1 MAEVAEVAVAAAAE
15 GGGEVSAMNSRAA
28 ATILAGTLGALVFSS
43 TALAATEPAKPAQRT
58 FASARAAADAL
69 VAAAEKFDV
78 AAMKAILGPDGIDLV
93 VTEDEVLDRNQA
105 TAFAAKAREKLVVV
119 PDPAN
124 PKSATLTIGT
134 DDWPVP
140 IPVVSDGK
148 KWRFDTEAGRQEVLL
163 RRIGQNELDA
173 IRFCRRFVEAQHEY
187 ASQKRDGSRINQYA
201 QRIIATPGR
210 QDGLAWQNADGTWAG
225 PVAEGVARAIAEGY
239 GRLRPTRTTATT
251 SRFSRGRVRRRLSA
265 TLDFVVQGA
274 MIGGFALVAAPAD
287 YEKTGIKTF
296 IVSHEGVVYEKDLGP
311 GTLEVFKVM
320 ERFDPDESWSP
331 VEEP

>member
-1 MAEVAEVAVAAAAE
+1 VAVAAE
-15 GGGEVSAMNSRAA
+15 GGGEVIVVNSRAA
-28 ATILAGTLGALVFSS
+28 SSILAGTLGALVVFSA
-43 TALAATEPAKPAQRT
+43 TALAAAEPAKPAQRT
-58 FASARAAADAL
+58 FASAQAAADAL

-78 AAMKAILGPDGIDLV
+78 AAMKAIFGPDGIDLV

-105 TAFAAKAREKLVVV
+105 TAFSAKAREKLVVV

-124 PKSATLTIGT
+124 PKSATLTIGPE
-134 DDWPVP
+134 DWPVP

-148 KWRFDTEAGRQEVLL
+148 KWRFDTEAGREEVLL

-173 IRFCRRFVEAQHEY
+173 IRVCRRFVEAQHDY
-187 ASQKRDGSRINQYA
+187 SSQKRDGSRINQYA

-210 QDGLAWQNADGTWAG
+210 QDGLAWQNADGAWGG
-225 PVAEGVARAIAEGY
+225 PIAEGVARAIAEGY
-239 GRLRPTRTTATT
+239 GKMNAPY
-251 SRFSRGRVRRRLSA
+251 RGYLFKVLKGQGPSA
-265 TLDFVVQGA
+265 PLGELEFVVQGA

-296 IVSHEGVVYEKDLGP
+296 IVSHAGVVYEKDLGP